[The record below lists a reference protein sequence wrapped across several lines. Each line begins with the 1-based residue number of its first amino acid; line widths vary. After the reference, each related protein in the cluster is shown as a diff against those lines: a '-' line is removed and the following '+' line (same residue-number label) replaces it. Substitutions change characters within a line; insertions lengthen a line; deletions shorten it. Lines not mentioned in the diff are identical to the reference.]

1 MSRGSSGTALFCLVA
16 VTQVISAASLASFP
30 VVPGSTRADL
40 WLQVDG
46 RGIAGAAERLGN
58 TSSAISVAANSAAAH
73 VSCHNL
79 NHTSL
84 WLTLRCKTSASAST
98 RNNAMISY
106 RTFLK
111 TTTRQVPTRPSKHW
125 DQMLGISIFFGGVLF
140 SIFTLLD
147 VHRFTVLSKQ
157 RNQASQADHNKIEKK
172 VIAGDYAESNPD
184 AKGKWSIFGLVAL
197 TAYRFYTGFLSATWL
212 PYLLAMEGQYLWPE
226 QQSIFMGL
234 AKLIYG
240 VTILTNPVIGLIGD
254 QATSLSHAV
263 GRRLSVRVG
272 ISLAALGMFICIL
285 GERNHAFLTFLA
297 GILIWRLGEA
307 LNDVT
312 TEALIPEMVPQ
323 SQFQLASAV
332 KACSYLLGGL
342 FGLMLLFI
350 LSEVDFRWLYF
361 AYLAGMLISSVP
373 PLFLLDQDRP
383 LNSCE
388 KSKLR
393 DAHFLAS
400 LLQAYT
406 NPMAIPGGF
415 PLASVSVFLF
425 NLSSAPYFF
434 LLLAVRDLLGVS
446 DLVAMQK
453 VFSALSIVF
462 FLSAAVA
469 SSLTSKLTGGRQ
481 SSGFEILTFRARLL
495 IWAMAVFG
503 GAIFFIP
510 AVALF
515 HNNDMRTAVFFAL
528 TGVLG
533 GSYGMAFTMFQEL
546 PWQLLPEG
554 IEVANAMGFN
564 VMCRVLGVGL
574 GNFIAGLI
582 LDLSYTGGAA
592 NGAVY
597 DPMGYLVMCTLCSV
611 ATVGSCYTTHRCYE
625 VHKSL
630 VFSVTATPAIR
641 PVA

>member
-1 MSRGSSGTALFCLVA
+1 
-16 VTQVISAASLASFP
+16 
-30 VVPGSTRADL
+30 
-40 WLQVDG
+40 
-46 RGIAGAAERLGN
+46 
-58 TSSAISVAANSAAAH
+58 
-73 VSCHNL
+73 
-79 NHTSL
+79 
-84 WLTLRCKTSASAST
+84 
-98 RNNAMISY
+98 
-106 RTFLK
+106 
-111 TTTRQVPTRPSKHW
+111 
-125 DQMLGISIFFGGVLF
+125 
-140 SIFTLLD
+140 
-147 VHRFTVLSKQ
+147 
-157 RNQASQADHNKIEKK
+157 
-172 VIAGDYAESNPD
+172 
-184 AKGKWSIFGLVAL
+184 
-197 TAYRFYTGFLSATWL
+197 LSATWL

-263 GRRLSVRVG
+263 GRRLFVRAG
-272 ISLAALGMFICIL
+272 ISLSALGMFICIL
-285 GERNHAFLTFLA
+285 AGRNHAFLSFLA

-425 NLSSAPYFF
+425 NLSSAPYF
-434 LLLAVRDLLGVS
+434 LA
-446 DLVAMQK
+446 A
-453 VFSALSIVF
+453 
-462 FLSAAVA
+462 
-469 SSLTSKLTGGRQ
+469 
-481 SSGFEILTFRARLL
+481 
-495 IWAMAVFG
+495 
-503 GAIFFIP
+503 
-510 AVALF
+510 
-515 HNNDMRTAVFFAL
+515 
-528 TGVLG
+528 
-533 GSYGMAFTMFQEL
+533 GS
-546 PWQLLPEG
+546 
-554 IEVANAMGFN
+554 
-564 VMCRVLGVGL
+564 
-574 GNFIAGLI
+574 
-582 LDLSYTGGAA
+582 
-592 NGAVY
+592 
-597 DPMGYLVMCTLCSV
+597 
-611 ATVGSCYTTHRCYE
+611 
-625 VHKSL
+625 
-630 VFSVTATPAIR
+630 
-641 PVA
+641 